1 MPFNR
6 STDLMNR
13 CIVDK
18 AIRSKLN
25 LSEYIN
31 VFMFVL
37 LFNRIINQRIIN
49 GAVSDI

>member
-25 LSEYIN
+25 LSAYIN
-31 VFMFVL
+31 IFILVL
-37 LFNRIINQRIIN
+37 LFILVPVLHAMTRL
-49 GAVSDI
+49 

>member
-6 STDLMNR
+6 SMDLMNR

-18 AIRSKLN
+18 AIRSKLS

-31 VFMFVL
+31 IFILVL
-37 LFNRIINQRIIN
+37 LFILVPVLQAMTRL
-49 GAVSDI
+49 